1 MKKILL
7 LFLFFPFISFSQD
20 TDGDGLNDDVDNCP
34 SVFNSSSNENLISE
48 LFNLNSI
55 EVDSNGNIYLGW
67 GNTIRKYDPKG
78 ENFVMIAGGS
88 LGMGANQLNW
98 PRGLAFDNQEN
109 LYIADEG
116 NERIQKWEPGAT
128 SGTTVAGGNG
138 SGSDDSQFNSPRDV
152 IVDSNGNIYILDTR
166 NERVQ
171 KWEPG
176 ATSGTTVAGGNGYGC
191 EANQLADPQAFV
203 MDKFGNIYI
212 TDWSCDRIQK
222 WEPGATSGITVA
234 NDLKYPEGIDI
245 DMYGNVYVS
254 DYNNFRIQ
262 KFSDNFSTVETLHST
277 GNDFKPHGINVD
289 DHGNLYIVQVD
300 HVTYTEDDKVTKLIF
315 DQLDS
320 DGDGIG
326 DACDSYDDTDTDT
339 DSDGVTADIDTCPD
353 TPNGEAVDANGCS
366 DSQKDTDSDGVTD
379 DIDTC
384 PDTPDGATVDNQGCP
399 TPLFIESSSFI
410 DNVFP
415 NPTSNNLK
423 ITLREGSEVKDLYFI
438 DFNGRIIKPKSIK
451 EYRGGLDVDVS
462 HLAEGVY
469 IVEIFTENDI
479 NKVKVVIER

>member
-1 MKKILL
+1 MGKLKIS
-7 LFLFFPFISFSQD
+7 FLFFFLSIGFNGFSQD
-20 TDGDGLNDDVDNCP
+20 TDGDGLNDDIDNCP

-67 GNTIRKYDPKG
+67 GNSIRKYDPKG
-78 ENFVMIAGGS
+78 ENFVMIAGGT

-138 SGSDDSQFNSPRDV
+138 YGSDENQLNSPRDV

-300 HVTYTEDDKVTKLIF
+300 HVTYKEDDGTNVLRKINTRLI
-315 DQLDS
+315 S
-320 DGDGIG
+320 
-326 DACDSYDDTDTDT
+326 
-339 DSDGVTADIDTCPD
+339 VV
-353 TPNGEAVDANGCS
+353 NVD
-366 DSQKDTDSDGVTD
+366 
-379 DIDTC
+379 
-384 PDTPDGATVDNQGCP
+384 
-399 TPLFIESSSFI
+399 
-410 DNVFP
+410 
-415 NPTSNNLK
+415 
-423 ITLREGSEVKDLYFI
+423 
-438 DFNGRIIKPKSIK
+438 
-451 EYRGGLDVDVS
+451 
-462 HLAEGVY
+462 
-469 IVEIFTENDI
+469 
-479 NKVKVVIER
+479 